1 MRLAL
6 VHELELKYVA
16 IWTGFVVLLL
26 SLLSVCSS
34 FTLHCY
40 LSSNFFNATQ
50 KSTTKEKDQIPTC
63 AGDLRACGF
72 KVIGLVGVNS
82 IPGTRSNMRSYGN
95 KRNERTNFKPE
106 K

>member
-1 MRLAL
+1 MLQFGLAL
-6 VHELELKYVA
+6 LFYFCLFCPSVPALLCIV
-16 IWTGFVVLLL
+16 ISVLI
-26 SLLSVCSS
+26 
-34 FTLHCY
+34 
-40 LSSNFFNATQ
+40 FFNATQ